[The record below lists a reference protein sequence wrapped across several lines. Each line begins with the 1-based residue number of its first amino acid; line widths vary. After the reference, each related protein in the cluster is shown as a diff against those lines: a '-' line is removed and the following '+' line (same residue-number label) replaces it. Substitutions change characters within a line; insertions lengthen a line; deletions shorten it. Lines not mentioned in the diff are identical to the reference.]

1 MISSYGVLAD
11 LLESIEH
18 FVNRLKLNTEISPM
32 PIIYVIVID
41 LIAGLI
47 TTLALVTRRLDQR
60 RSREFLLPEMLPY

>member
-1 MISSYGVLAD
+1 VISSYGVLAD

-41 LIAGLI
+41 LIVGLI
-47 TTLALVTRRLDQR
+47 TTLALVTRKLDQR
-60 RSREFLLPEMLPY
+60 RSREFFLPKVLPY